1 MPNSTANSARRASTR
16 CANPCASSP
25 KRKVMSLVLHAH
37 PLSSYCQKVLLGL
50 RENGV
55 AFDYRTI
62 EFGDPVHAAEL
73 ERLGR

>member
-1 MPNSTANSARRASTR
+1 
-16 CANPCASSP
+16 
-25 KRKVMSLVLHAH
+25 MSLVLHAH